1 MVEQKVVIRDKVE
14 EFLEN
19 LPSNA
24 GPVLLDKIKSLGN
37 PNKRRELRATKV
49 EGLPPGITEYKIKHG
64 RYRVYFRREG
74 DEIHVVDGELR
85 HSGSYGKKAQNR
97 RKRAR
102 RR

>member
-1 MVEQKVVIRDKVE
+1 MVEQKVVIRDRVAV
-14 EFLEN
+14 FLEDV
-19 LPSNA
+19 PSHV

-37 PNKRRELRATKV
+37 PDKRRELRATKD
-49 EGLPPGITEYKIKHG
+49 EGLPPGISEYKIRHG
-64 RYRVYFRREG
+64 RYRVYFRRVG